1 MKIGENMSFTRML
14 PLLLLM
20 PMMIWAADS
29 DKNFRVAP
37 TMFKEGVLM
46 EPVANMAIVK
56 KETMILSEAPMV
68 PLRPNIMF
76 MRHKKGPKEY
86 LWFSGP
92 INPQNFEKL
101 HAFSLADNYLKPAE
115 VMLLRFYGSQT
126 SRAFQDEADIY
137 FDKEYLYSPRVPKLY
152 FRKNGQW
159 QIIQETD
166 RPGIVALKS
175 DVKDLETVSITAPM
189 KEVPSMMYP
198 MNAGMYAFSFSAP
211 NRLPYVDA
219 VSVPGGSLVELKP
232 QLPVVDTASKVKAT
246 TSVTLHAVDVAKTL
260 EETEHLFDILTHDV
274 QSSIDRVDTNDFDKI
289 YPKIRKPLL
298 LGVSSDDSVY
308 IKYRIRYEGKRD
320 EAKLYWRMNRMG
332 SASAVNVALR
342 RKIDSLQAL
351 PHRVSLVPTSIEPI
365 YDENRCEDV
374 IDSVATQQERAKL
387 AEQAKQDSIAKAA
400 AAPKDSAAKDST
412 VKDSTAKDSA
422 VAAPVAEEPKVEEAP
437 VVTKRVCKMGA
448 VRLNYGKQGE
458 RYDVSWV
465 GNAEG
470 YTADS
475 LYALLT
481 SGASSR
487 AFISIEKNKPVWIY
501 HEGDLKGRHHYRYEK
516 FELVINDKP
525 VNSHGAFELPQYIY
539 DEPEVQEWLNRPPEE
554 EAHKVQE
561 PKAKVLKVDENG
573 VTLDITMKV
582 PRVIRDRE
590 RGTVALIDSGSF
602 RYKGKVVSLSPYAI
616 HTTEV
621 TQQFFKDVMA
631 KIDSTKRIQ
640 ERSTF
645 KGPRHPV
652 HNITWNDAQAFCKAI
667 GGDLPTEAQWEFAG
681 RADNNEGALW
691 NLDEDPNPGLYAIY
705 KANSYSRGKKSPEY
719 GPQPVSTKKSNAWGI
734 FDMSGN
740 VAEWTKDKYF
750 MFSVWVESSNPT
762 GALMGST
769 KIYKGGSWRDKED
782 LLNLTDRDDED
793 PRYWADW
800 LGFRCAFPRNL
811 FEGKQ

>member
-1 MKIGENMSFTRML
+1 MSFTRML
-14 PLLLLM
+14 PLLLLL
-20 PMMIWAADS
+20 PMTIWAADS

-56 KETMILSEAPMV
+56 KESMILSESPMV

-92 INPQNFEKL
+92 IHVLNFEKL
-101 HAFSLADNYLKPAE
+101 HAFSLADNYLRPAE
-115 VMLLRFYGSQT
+115 VMLMRFYGSQT

-152 FRKNGQW
+152 FKKNGQW
-159 QIIQETD
+159 QMIQETE
-166 RPGIVALKS
+166 RPGVISLKS
-175 DVKDLETVSITAPM
+175 DIKDLEAVSLTVPM
-189 KEVPSMMYP
+189 KNVPSLMYP
-198 MNAGMYAFSFSAP
+198 INAGVYAFSFSAP
-211 NRLPYVDA
+211 NHLPYVDA
-219 VSVPGGSLVELKP
+219 VSVPGGSMVELKP

-246 TSVTLHAVDVAKTL
+246 TSVTLEAVAAAKTL
-260 EETEHLFDILTHDV
+260 EETEALFDILAKDV
-274 QSSIDRVDTNDFDKI
+274 QTKIEKVDTNEFDKI
-289 YPKIRKPLL
+289 YPKLRKPLA
-298 LGVSSDDSVY
+298 LGVAGDDSVY
-308 IKYRIRYEGKRD
+308 IKYRNRYEGKRE
-320 EAKLYWRMNRMG
+320 EAKLNWRMNRMG
-332 SASAVNVALR
+332 SASAVNVAIR
-342 RKIDSLQAL
+342 RKIDSLQAI

-365 YDENRCEDV
+365 YDENRCEEV
-374 IDSVATQQERAKL
+374 IDTVAMQ
-387 AEQAKQDSIAKAA
+387 EQAKQDSIAKAA
-400 AAPKDSAAKDST
+400 AAPKDST
-412 VKDSTAKDSA
+412 VKVSTAKDSA
-422 VAAPVAEEPKVEEAP
+422 VAAPVAKEPKAEETP

-448 VRLNYGKQGE
+448 IRIMYGKQGD

-487 AFISIEKNKPVWIY
+487 AFMSIERNKPVWIY
-501 HEGDLKGRHHYRYEK
+501 HEGVLTGRHHYRYEK
-516 FELVINDKP
+516 MELV
-525 VNSHGAFELPQYIY
+525 VNKNLLKTHGAFELPQYIY
-539 DEPEVQEWLNRPPEE
+539 DDPEVQEWLNRPAEE
-554 EAHKVQE
+554 TTHKVQE
-561 PKAKVLKVDENG
+561 PKAKVLKVDDSG
-573 VTLDITMKV
+573 VALDVSMKV
-582 PRVIRDRE
+582 PRVVRDRE

-602 RYKGKVVSLSPYAI
+602 RYKGKVVALSPFAI

-631 KIDSTKRIQ
+631 KVDSSKRIE

-652 HNITWNDAQAFCKAI
+652 HNINWENAQAFCKAI

-719 GPQPVSTKKSNAWGI
+719 GPQPVSSKKSNAWGI

-762 GALMGST
+762 GAMMGSSRV
-769 KIYKGGSWRDKED
+769 YKGGSWKDKES
-782 LLNLTDRDDED
+782 LLNLTESDDED
-793 PRYWADW
+793 PRYWSDW

-811 FEGKQ
+811 FEGQQK

>member
-1 MKIGENMSFTRML
+1 MSFTRML
-14 PLLLLM
+14 PLLLLL
-20 PMMIWAADS
+20 PMTIWAADS

-56 KETMILSEAPMV
+56 KESMILSESPMV

-92 INPQNFEKL
+92 IHVQNFEKL
-101 HAFSLADNYLKPAE
+101 HAFSLADNYLRPAE
-115 VMLLRFYGSQT
+115 VMLMRFYGSQT

-152 FRKNGQW
+152 FKKNGQW
-159 QIIQETD
+159 QMIQETE
-166 RPGIVALKS
+166 RPGVISLKS
-175 DVKDLETVSITAPM
+175 DIKGLEAVSLTVPM
-189 KEVPSMMYP
+189 KNVPSLMYP
-198 MNAGMYAFSFSAP
+198 INAGVYAFSFSAP
-211 NRLPYVDA
+211 NHLPYVDA
-219 VSVPGGSLVELKP
+219 VSVPGGSMVELKP

-246 TSVTLHAVDVAKTL
+246 TSVTLEAVAAAKTL
-260 EETEHLFDILTHDV
+260 EETEALFDILAKDV
-274 QSSIDRVDTNDFDKI
+274 QTKIEKVDTNEFDKI
-289 YPKIRKPLL
+289 YPKLRKPLA
-298 LGVSSDDSVY
+298 LGVAGDDSVY
-308 IKYRIRYEGKRD
+308 IKYRNRYEGKRE
-320 EAKLYWRMNRMG
+320 EAKLNWRMNRMG
-332 SASAVNVALR
+332 SASAVNVAIR
-342 RKIDSLQAL
+342 RKIDSLQAI

-365 YDENRCEDV
+365 YDENRCEEV
-374 IDSVATQQERAKL
+374 IDTVAMQ
-387 AEQAKQDSIAKAA
+387 EQAKQDSIAKAA
-400 AAPKDSAAKDST
+400 AAPKDST
-412 VKDSTAKDSA
+412 VKVSTAKDSA
-422 VAAPVAEEPKVEEAP
+422 VAAPVAKEPKAEEAP

-448 VRLNYGKQGE
+448 VRIMYGKQGD

-487 AFISIEKNKPVWIY
+487 AFMSIERNKPVWIY
-501 HEGDLKGRHHYRYEK
+501 HEGVLTGRHHYRYEK
-516 FELVINDKP
+516 MELV
-525 VNSHGAFELPQYIY
+525 VNKNQLKTHGAFELPQYIY
-539 DEPEVQEWLNRPPEE
+539 DDPEVQEWLNRPAEE
-554 EAHKVQE
+554 TTHKVQE
-561 PKAKVLKVDENG
+561 PKAKVLKVDDSG
-573 VTLDITMKV
+573 VTLDVSMKV
-582 PRVIRDRE
+582 PRVVRDRE

-602 RYKGKVVSLSPYAI
+602 RYKGKVVSLSPFAI

-631 KIDSTKRIQ
+631 KVDSSKRIE

-652 HNITWNDAQAFCKAI
+652 HNINWENAQAFCKAI

-719 GPQPVSTKKSNAWGI
+719 GPQPVSSKKSNAWGI

-762 GALMGST
+762 GAMMGSSRV
-769 KIYKGGSWRDKED
+769 YKGGSWKDKES
-782 LLNLTDRDDED
+782 LLNLTESDDED
-793 PRYWADW
+793 PRYWSDW

-811 FEGKQ
+811 FEGQQK

>member
-1 MKIGENMSFTRML
+1 MSFTRML
-14 PLLLLM
+14 PLLLLL
-20 PMMIWAADS
+20 PILIWAADS
-29 DKNFRVAP
+29 DKNFRIPP

-92 INPQNFEKL
+92 IDAKNFEKL

-159 QIIQETD
+159 QTIHETD
-166 RPGIVALKS
+166 RPGIISLKS
-175 DVKDLETVSITAPM
+175 NIKGLEAISLTAPM
-189 KEVPSMMYP
+189 KEVPSLLYP
-198 MNAGMYAFSFSAP
+198 INPGMYAFSFSAP
-211 NRLPYVDA
+211 NYLPYVDA
-219 VSVPGGSLVELKP
+219 VSVPGGSMVELKP
-232 QLPVVDTASKVKAT
+232 ELPVVDTASKVKAT
-246 TSVTLHAVDVAKTL
+246 TTVTLHAVSVAKTL
-260 EETEHLFDILTHDV
+260 EETEHLFDVLTHDV
-274 QSSIDRVDTNDFDKI
+274 QNSIEKVDTNEFDKI
-289 YPKIRKPLL
+289 YPKLRKPLL

-308 IKYRIRYEGKRD
+308 VQYRKRYEGKRD

-332 SASAVNVALR
+332 SASVVNVALR
-342 RKIDSLQAL
+342 RKIDSLQAI
-351 PHRVSLVPTSIEPI
+351 PHKVSLVPTSIEAVN
-365 YDENRCEDV
+365 DEKLCEDV
-374 IDSVATQQERAKL
+374 IDSVAMR
-387 AEQAKQDSIAKAA
+387 EQAKKDSIAKAN
-400 AAPKDSAAKDST
+400 APKDTT
-412 VKDSTAKDSA
+412 VKDSTAAAA
-422 VAAPVAEEPKVEEAP
+422 VPAEPVIK
-437 VVTKRVCKMGA
+437 TKRVCRMAA
-448 VRLNYGKQGE
+448 VRINYGKKGD

-475 LYALLT
+475 LFALLT

-487 AFISIEKNKPVWIY
+487 AFISIERNKPVWIY
-501 HEGDLKGRHHYRYEK
+501 HEGDLKGRHHYRYQK
-516 FELVINDKP
+516 HELVVNDKP
-525 VNSHGAFELPQYIY
+525 LQSHGAFELPQYIY
-539 DEPEVQEWLNRPPEE
+539 DEPEVQEWLNRPIEE
-554 EAHKVQE
+554 DAHKVQE
-561 PKAKVLKVDENG
+561 PKAKALRVDESG
-573 VTLDITMKV
+573 VALDVSMKV
-582 PRVIRDRE
+582 PRVIRDRD

-602 RYKGKVVSLSPYAI
+602 RYKGKVVSLSPFAI

-621 TQQFFKDVMA
+621 TQQFFKDVMS
-631 KIDSTKRIQ
+631 KIASTKRIKD
-640 ERSTF
+640 RSSFT
-645 KGPRHPV
+645 GARHPV
-652 HNITWNDAQAFCKAI
+652 HNITWNDAQSFCKAI

-691 NLDEDPNPGLYAIY
+691 NLDENPDPGAYAIY
-705 KANSYSRGKKSPEY
+705 KANSYSLGKKNPAY

-740 VAEWTKDKYF
+740 VAEWTRDKYF

-762 GALMGST
+762 GAMMGSS
-769 KIYKGGSWRDKED
+769 KVYKGGSWKDKES
-782 LLNLTDRDDED
+782 LLNLTERDDED
-793 PRYWADW
+793 PRYWSDAI
-800 LGFRCAFPRNL
+800 GFRCAFPRDL
-811 FEGKQ
+811 FEGK

>member
-1 MKIGENMSFTRML
+1 MSFTRLL
-14 PLLLLM
+14 PLLLLL
-20 PMMIWAADS
+20 PVLIWAADS

-56 KETMILSEAPMV
+56 KEKMILSESPMV

-92 INPQNFEKL
+92 IDVKNFEKL
-101 HAFSLADNYLKPAE
+101 HAFSLADNYLRPAE

-137 FDKEYLYSPRVPKLY
+137 FDREYLYSPRVPKLY

-159 QIIQETD
+159 QMIQETE
-166 RPGIVALKS
+166 RPGIISLKS
-175 DVKDLETVSITAPM
+175 DVKGLEAISISVPM
-189 KEVPSMMYP
+189 KEVPSLMYP
-198 MNAGMYAFSFSAP
+198 INPGMYAFSLSAP

-219 VSVPGGSLVELKP
+219 ISVPGGTMVELKP

-246 TSVTLHAVDVAKTL
+246 TSVTLHAVAVAKTL
-260 EETEHLFDILTHDV
+260 EETEHLFDILTREV
-274 QSSIDRVDTNDFDKI
+274 QTSIEKVDTNEFDKI
-289 YPKIRKPLL
+289 YPKLRKPLL

-308 IKYRIRYEGKRD
+308 IKYRNRYEGKRD

-351 PHRVSLVPTSIEPI
+351 PHRVSLVPTSIEPV
-365 YDENRCEDV
+365 YDENACEEVV
-374 IDSVATQQERAKL
+374 IEEAPAPAPAKV
-387 AEQAKQDSIAKAA
+387 
-400 AAPKDSAAKDST
+400 DST
-412 VKDSTAKDSA
+412 AKDSTAKDSA
-422 VAAPVAEEPKVEEAP
+422 AAPAEPPAPK
-437 VVTKRVCKMGA
+437 TKTVCKTKA
-448 VRLNYGKQGE
+448 VRINYGKKGD

-475 LYALLT
+475 LFALLT

-487 AFISIEKNKPVWIY
+487 AFFNIERNKPVWIY

-516 FELVINDKP
+516 FELVVNDKP
-525 VNSHGAFELPQYIY
+525 LQSHGAFELPQYIY
-539 DEPEVQEWLNRPPEE
+539 DEPEVQEWLNRPIEE
-554 EAHKVQE
+554 ETHKVQE
-561 PKAKVLKVDENG
+561 PKAKVLKVDDSG
-573 VTLDITMKV
+573 VTLDVSMKV
-582 PRVIRDRE
+582 PRVVRDRD

-602 RYKGKVVSLSPYAI
+602 RYKGKVVSLSPFAI

-621 TQQFFKDVMA
+621 TQQFFKDVMS

-640 ERSTF
+640 DRSTF
-645 KGPRHPV
+645 TGARHPV

-691 NLDEDPNPGLYAIY
+691 NLDEDPNPGMYAIY

-740 VAEWTKDKYF
+740 VAEWTRDKYF

-762 GALMGST
+762 GAMMGST
-769 KIYKGGSWRDKED
+769 KVYKGGSWKDKES
-782 LLNLTDRDDED
+782 LLNLTERDDED
-793 PRYWADW
+793 PRYWSDAI
-800 LGFRCAFPRNL
+800 GFRCAFPRDV
-811 FEGKQ
+811 FEGK

>member
-1 MKIGENMSFTRML
+1 MSLTRLL
-14 PLLLLM
+14 PLLLLL
-20 PMMIWAADS
+20 PVLIWAADS

-56 KETMILSEAPMV
+56 KEKMILSESPMV

-92 INPQNFEKL
+92 IDVKNFEKL
-101 HAFSLADNYLKPAE
+101 HAFSLADNYLRPAE

-137 FDKEYLYSPRVPKLY
+137 FDREYLYSPRVPKLY

-159 QIIQETD
+159 QMIQETE
-166 RPGIVALKS
+166 RPGIISLKS
-175 DVKDLETVSITAPM
+175 DVKGLEAISISVPM
-189 KEVPSMMYP
+189 KDVPSLMYP
-198 MNAGMYAFSFSAP
+198 INPGMYAFSLSAP

-219 VSVPGGSLVELKP
+219 ISVPGGTMVELKP

-246 TSVTLHAVDVAKTL
+246 TSVTLHAVAVAKTL
-260 EETEHLFDILTHDV
+260 EETEHLFDILTREV
-274 QSSIDRVDTNDFDKI
+274 QTSIEKVDTNEFDKI
-289 YPKIRKPLL
+289 YPKLRKPLL

-308 IKYRIRYEGKRD
+308 IKYRNRYEGKRD
-320 EAKLYWRMNRMG
+320 EAKLFWRMNRMG

-351 PHRVSLVPTSIEPI
+351 PHRVSLVPTSIEPV
-365 YDENRCEDV
+365 YDENACEEV
-374 IDSVATQQERAKL
+374 VVEEAPAPAPAKV
-387 AEQAKQDSIAKAA
+387 
-400 AAPKDSAAKDST
+400 DST
-412 VKDSTAKDSA
+412 AKDSTAKDS
-422 VAAPVAEEPKVEEAP
+422 VAAPAEPPAPK
-437 VVTKRVCKMGA
+437 TKTVCKTKA
-448 VRLNYGKQGE
+448 VRINYGKKGD

-475 LYALLT
+475 LFALLT

-487 AFISIEKNKPVWIY
+487 AFFNIERNKPVWIY

-516 FELVINDKP
+516 FELVVNDKP
-525 VNSHGAFELPQYIY
+525 LQSHGAFELPQYIY
-539 DEPEVQEWLNRPPEE
+539 DEPEVQEWLNRPIEE
-554 EAHKVQE
+554 ETHKVQE
-561 PKAKVLKVDENG
+561 PKAKVLKVDDSG
-573 VTLDITMKV
+573 VTLDVSMKV
-582 PRVIRDRE
+582 PRVVRDRD

-602 RYKGKVVSLSPYAI
+602 RYKGKVVSLSPFAI

-621 TQQFFKDVMA
+621 TQQFFKDVMS

-640 ERSTF
+640 DRSTF
-645 KGPRHPV
+645 TGARHPV

-691 NLDEDPNPGLYAIY
+691 NLDEDPNPGMYAIY

-740 VAEWTKDKYF
+740 VAEWTRDKYF

-762 GALMGST
+762 GAMMGST
-769 KIYKGGSWRDKED
+769 KVYKGGSWKDKES
-782 LLNLTDRDDED
+782 LLNLTERDDED
-793 PRYWADW
+793 PRYWSDAI
-800 LGFRCAFPRNL
+800 GFRCAFPRDV
-811 FEGKQ
+811 FEGK

>member
-1 MKIGENMSFTRML
+1 MSFTRML

-20 PMMIWAADS
+20 PRMIWAADS

-719 GPQPVSTKKSNAWGI
+719 GPQPVSTKKSNAWGM

-800 LGFRCAFPRNL
+800 IGFRCAFPRNL
-811 FEGKQ
+811 FEGKK

>member
-29 DKNFRVAP
+29 DKNFRIPP

-92 INPQNFEKL
+92 INVKNFEKL

-159 QIIQETD
+159 QTIHETD
-166 RPGIVALKS
+166 RPGIISLKS
-175 DVKDLETVSITAPM
+175 NIKGLEAISLTAPM
-189 KEVPSMMYP
+189 KEVPSLLYP
-198 MNAGMYAFSFSAP
+198 INPGMYAFSFSAP
-211 NRLPYVDA
+211 NYLPYVDA
-219 VSVPGGSLVELKP
+219 VSVPGGSMVELKP
-232 QLPVVDTASKVKAT
+232 ELPVVDTASKVKAT
-246 TSVTLHAVDVAKTL
+246 TTVTLHAVSVAKTL
-260 EETEHLFDILTHDV
+260 EETEHLFDVLTHDV
-274 QSSIDRVDTNDFDKI
+274 QNSIEKVDTNEFDKI
-289 YPKIRKPLL
+289 YPKLRKPLL

-308 IKYRIRYEGKRD
+308 VQYRKRYKGKRD

-332 SASAVNVALR
+332 SASVVNVALR
-342 RKIDSLQAL
+342 RKIDSLQAI
-351 PHRVSLVPTSIEPI
+351 PHKVSLVPTSIEAVN
-365 YDENRCEDV
+365 DEKLCEDV
-374 IDSVATQQERAKL
+374 IDSVAMR
-387 AEQAKQDSIAKAA
+387 EQAKQDSIAKAN
-400 AAPKDSAAKDST
+400 APKDTT
-412 VKDSTAKDSA
+412 VKDSTAAAA
-422 VAAPVAEEPKVEEAP
+422 VPAEPVIK
-437 VVTKRVCKMGA
+437 TKRVCRMAA
-448 VRLNYGKQGE
+448 VRINYGKKGD

-475 LYALLT
+475 LFALLT

-487 AFISIEKNKPVWIY
+487 ATITIERNKPVWIY
-501 HEGDLKGRHHYRYEK
+501 HEGDLKGRHHYRYIK
-516 FELVINDKP
+516 HELVVNDKP
-525 VNSHGAFELPQYIY
+525 VKSQGVFELPQYIY
-539 DEPEVQEWLNRPPEE
+539 DDPEVQEWLNRPVEE
-554 EAHKVQE
+554 AAHKVQE
-561 PKAKVLKVDENG
+561 PKPKVLKVDESG
-573 VTLDITMKV
+573 VVMDISMKV
-582 PRVIRDRE
+582 PRVIRDRD

-602 RYKGKVVSLSPYAI
+602 RYKGKVVALSPYAI

-631 KIDSTKRIQ
+631 KVDSTKRIKD
-640 ERSTF
+640 RSTF
-645 KGPRHPV
+645 TGPRHPV
-652 HNITWNDAQAFCKAI
+652 HNITWTDAQEFCKAI

-691 NLDEDPNPGLYAIY
+691 TLDENPNPGVYAIY

-762 GALMGST
+762 GAMMGST
-769 KIYKGGSWRDKED
+769 KIYKGGSWKDKES
-782 LLNLTDRDDED
+782 LLNLTESDDED
-793 PRYWADW
+793 PRYWSDAI
-800 LGFRCAFPRNL
+800 GFRCAFPRNL
-811 FEGKQ
+811 FEGK

>member
-29 DKNFRVAP
+29 DKNFRIPP

-92 INPQNFEKL
+92 INVKNFEKL

-159 QIIQETD
+159 QTIQETD
-166 RPGIVALKS
+166 RPGIVSIKS
-175 DVKDLETVSITAPM
+175 DIKGLEAISLTTPM
-189 KEVPSMMYP
+189 KEVPSLLYP
-198 MNAGMYAFSFSAP
+198 MNPGMYAFSFSAP
-211 NRLPYVDA
+211 NYLPYVDA
-219 VSVPGGSLVELKP
+219 ISVPGGSMVELKP

-246 TSVTLHAVDVAKTL
+246 TTVTLHAVAVAKTL
-260 EETEHLFDILTHDV
+260 EESEHLFDVLTHDV
-274 QSSIDRVDTNDFDKI
+274 QNSIEKVDTNEFDKM
-289 YPKIRKPLL
+289 YPKLRKPLL

-308 IKYRIRYEGKRD
+308 VQYRKRYEGKRD

-332 SASAVNVALR
+332 SASVVNVALR

-351 PHRVSLVPTSIEPI
+351 PHSVSLVPTSIEAVN
-365 YDENRCEDV
+365 DENLCEDV
-374 IDSVATQQERAKL
+374 IDSVAMRER
-387 AEQAKQDSIAKAA
+387 AKQDSIAKAN
-400 AAPKDSAAKDST
+400 APKDTT

-422 VAAPVAEEPKVEEAP
+422 VAAATPAPAEQPKVEAP
-437 VVTKRVCKMGA
+437 VITKRVCRMAA
-448 VRLNYGKQGE
+448 VRINYGKKGD

-475 LYALLT
+475 LFALLT

-487 AFISIEKNKPVWIY
+487 ALFSIERNKPVWIY
-501 HEGDLKGRHHYRYEK
+501 HEGDLRGRHHYRYIK
-516 FELVINDKP
+516 HELVVNDKP
-525 VNSHGAFELPQYIY
+525 VKSQGAFELPQYIF
-539 DEPEVQEWLNRPPEE
+539 DEPEVQEWLNRPVEE
-554 EAHKVQE
+554 TAHKVQE
-561 PKAKVLKVDENG
+561 PKPKVLKVDESG
-573 VTLDITMKV
+573 VVMDVSMKV
-582 PRVIRDRE
+582 PRVIRDRD

-602 RYKGKVVSLSPYAI
+602 RYKGKVVALSPYAI

-631 KIDSTKRIQ
+631 KVDSTKRIKD
-640 ERSTF
+640 RSTF
-645 KGPRHPV
+645 TGPRHPV
-652 HNITWNDAQAFCKAI
+652 HNITWTDAQEFCKAI

-691 NLDEDPNPGLYAIY
+691 NLDDDPNPGLYAIY